1 MNTLDLPKISRRR
14 KSLAAL
20 LAGLVAAVAVWILSA
35 PPGPGLDPD
44 AASYLGAA
52 ESVVQGHGYRIPIAD
67 WRSADSTSALA
78 HFPPGYPTV
87 LAAVIAAGA
96 TSARAARIVN
106 AAAALVTIAVAAALV
121 TNVAGLLAGLSL
133 AAALLVMH
141 AMVIVHL
148 SVLSEPIFLACLV
161 CAVAAMERYQ
171 RSPNEKGRLGAAALG
186 GTAAAGAVL
195 VRYAGIAAVAAVV
208 LWCAAPAAPVRV
220 RLKRALVAAVPAAL
234 LFGAWIARS
243 YFLSGP
249 RSIRALGP
257 YGGFG
262 DTLSM
267 GFSTLV
273 AWLVPLTSDDT
284 LPARSWIALFV
295 LAALVLIVA
304 RGALAARRT
313 PAAGVL
319 AALAVLGVCYVAVL
333 VASRLLADPGIP
345 FDERILAPLF
355 VLVAVGVAIA
365 LAAWWRTAGRMARAA
380 AAMLLVAWFAASLRA
395 SEDDVEWMLENGSD
409 FAQAQW
415 TASPLLAWA
424 RANASRRPLY
434 SNWPAAIVFHLHRA
448 AYEVPNDSTTALLRD
463 FADTV
468 RARSGIVL
476 AFDQA
481 SPDQIGVTA
490 LERAPGLRAIARLA
504 DGTVFAPETPPTR

>member
-1 MNTLDLPKISRRR
+1 MNKPDLPNIHRRR

-20 LAGLVAAVAVWILSA
+20 VAGLVAVVAVWFLSA

-52 ESVVQGHGYRIPIAD
+52 ESVARGHGYRIPISD

-87 LAAVIAAGA
+87 LAAVIAVGA
-96 TSARAARIVN
+96 TPARAARMVN
-106 AAAALVTIAVAAALV
+106 AAAAFVTITVAAALV
-121 TNVAGLLAGLSL
+121 IDVAGLVAGLAL

-148 SVLSEPIFLACLV
+148 SVLSEPLFLAGLV
-161 CAVAAMERYQ
+161 STVAAMERYR
-171 RSPNEKGRLGAAALG
+171 RSPNETARLGAAALAG
-186 GTAAAGAVL
+186 AAAAGAVL

-208 LWCAAPAAPVRV
+208 LWCAAPPASRRV
-220 RLKRALVAAVPAAL
+220 RLRRAVFAALPAAV
-234 LFGAWIARS
+234 LFGAWVARS
-243 YFLSGP
+243 YFSSGP

-262 DTLSM
+262 ETLAM
-267 GFSTLV
+267 GFSTIV

-295 LAALVLIVA
+295 FAVLTFFVA
-304 RGALAARRT
+304 RGAAAARRT

-319 AALAVLGVCYVAVL
+319 AALATLAACYVAVL

-345 FDERILAPLF
+345 FDERLLVPLF
-355 VLVAVGVAIA
+355 LLVAIGVAIA
-365 LAAWWRTAGRMARAA
+365 VAAWWRAAGRIARGA

-395 SEDDVEWMLENGSD
+395 SEDDVEWILENGSD

-424 RANASRRPLY
+424 RANAAGRPLY

-448 AYEVPNDSTTALLRD
+448 AHEVPNDSTAALLGA

-468 RARSGIVL
+468 RVRDGVVL
-476 AFDQA
+476 AFDQP
-481 SPDQIGVTA
+481 SPDQIGVAA
-490 LERAPGLRAIARLA
+490 LARAPGLRAVARLA
-504 DGTVFAPETPPTR
+504 DGTAFAAAAPPAR